1 MTGNRARRGFVLA
14 RGRDGTSARRADA
27 RTRTRR
33 RTRAGG
39 DRARERRRG
48 TRARTT
54 TRGRRRERLTNGCA
68 SVRFRAR
75 AQTARALEEAG
86 KFAKELAS
94 RANAKKSKKSVGQ
107 TREDAREDEEN
118 VEVEYVPAP
127 LELELEG
134 AREEAVE
141 AFREVFE
148 AFRARGSSG
157 GDVGTSDVDA
167 SGDGDEGDAEDD
179 GKDGVGGEDEGE
191 GEGEDGMSNKRRK
204 ELRRMKVAELKQ
216 FCAKPEVV
224 EVWDSSAHDPRLLVS
239 IKAHRNTVPVPR
251 HWSQKRAFLQG
262 KRGIEKPPWELPDF
276 IRATGIQKIRDHY
289 AEKEEAKSLKQKAKD
304 TKTAKLGRINID
316 YQVLHDAFFVYQSK
330 PRMSKVGDLYYE
342 GKEYEVAVGRKPGKL
357 SEELKSA
364 LGVTDNGPPPWLINM
379 QRYGPPP
386 SYPHLRVP
394 GLSAPIPA
402 GAQFGYHPG
411 GWGKPPVDEL
421 GVPIYGDVF
430 GNAKTKARAS
440 TPYDVAVDRTKL
452 FGEIDEDYED
462 EDESEDEAAAEDDV
476 DATPTEDAEED
487 VEEDADGIESTLPPG
502 AETPD
507 VLDLRKKSD
516 GPKSLYTVLPSKESS
531 VGADQLVGSSHTYV
545 VPTDGD
551 ERPKR
556 KTRAGVEVTLD
567 ADALGDEGLQDE
579 AAIRAAYEG
588 TVAEERA
595 AAAGEDFSD
604 MVADH
609 ARAQKRKAKDKK
621 GSDAKKF
628 KF

>member
-1 MTGNRARRGFVLA
+1 L
-14 RGRDGTSARRADA
+14 
-27 RTRTRR
+27 
-33 RTRAGG
+33 
-39 DRARERRRG
+39 
-48 TRARTT
+48 
-54 TRGRRRERLTNGCA
+54 
-68 SVRFRAR
+68 
-75 AQTARALEEAG
+75 
-86 KFAKELAS
+86 AKELAS
-94 RANAKKSKKSVGQ
+94 RAKTNSTRTTTTKSRDDAG
-107 TREDAREDEEN
+107 EDDER

-127 LELELEG
+127 LELELERASEEAG
-134 AREEAVE
+134 EEAVE

-157 GDVGTSDVDA
+157 GDVGTSDGDA
-167 SGDGDEGDAEDD
+167 KGDGDVNVDGD
-179 GKDGVGGEDEGE
+179 GKDGVAAEEDEEDEGE
-191 GEGEDGMSNKRRK
+191 GGMSNKRRK

-216 FCAKPEVV
+216 HCAKPEVV
-224 EVWDSSAHDPRLLVS
+224 EVWDSSAHDPRLLVWL
-239 IKAHRNTVPVPR
+239 KAHRNTVPVPR

-289 AEKEEAKSLKQKAKD
+289 AEKEDAKSLKQKAKD
-304 TKTAKLGRINID
+304 TKTAKLGKINID

-364 LGVTDNGPPPWLINM
+364 LGMTDGGPPPWLINM

-430 GNAKTKARAS
+430 GNSKAKTKES
-440 TPYDVAVDRTKL
+440 TPYDVAVDKTKL
-452 FGEIDEDYED
+452 FGEIDEEYED
-462 EDESEDEAAAEDDV
+462 EDESEDEAAAEDV
-476 DATPTEDAEED
+476 DAATVEEDAED
-487 VEEDADGIESTLPPG
+487 NAEEYADGIESTLPPD

-545 VPTDGD
+545 IPADGD

-567 ADALGDEGLQDE
+567 ADALGDDGLQDE